1 MKSIFVSRGIA
12 AGVVAVSVASLSAVS
27 QAAILNV
34 GASQFPVANE
44 GPITGT
50 IVGTLTTNFSTSL
63 YGGTLSSEVISG
75 DTTNPLGGLT
85 FVYTLSNF
93 GTSTSSL
100 SRLTLNGFVGIQTD
114 TSWFVGS
121 PRIIPAAVDRTSSP
135 DVIGWS
141 WLSFGGNQLIGP
153 NSSSS
158 QLIVQTNATSFNP
171 NVASI
176 IDGLVTQSGILA
188 PIPTPGAAAL
198 LGLGGLVMAGRRRG
212 R

>member
-1 MKSIFVSRGIA
+1 MFVSRGNA
-12 AGVVAVSVASLSAVS
+12 AGVMVVSVASLCAISHG
-27 QAAILNV
+27 AILNV

-50 IVGTLTTNFSTSL
+50 IVGTLTTSFSTSL

-93 GTSTSSL
+93 GSSASSL
-100 SRLTLNGFVGIQTD
+100 SRLTLNGFVGVQTD

-135 DVIGWS
+135 DVLGWS
-141 WLSFGGNQLIGP
+141 WLSFGGNQLIAPGAT
-153 NSSSS
+153 SS
-158 QLIVQTNATSFNP
+158 QLIVQTNATTFNP
-171 NVASI
+171 NIASL

-198 LGLGGLVMAGRRRG
+198 LGLGGLVLAGRRRG